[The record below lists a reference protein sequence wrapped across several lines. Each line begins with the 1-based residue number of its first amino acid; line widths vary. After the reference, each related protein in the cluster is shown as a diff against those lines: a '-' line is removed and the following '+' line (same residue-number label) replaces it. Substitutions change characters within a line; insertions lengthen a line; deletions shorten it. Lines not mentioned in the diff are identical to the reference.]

1 MVFLLTLQGCVKGR
15 LSLMGKKEKPTKNE
29 NKLPRLNE
37 FVLQP
42 Y

>member
-15 LSLMGKKEKPTKNE
+15 LFLMGKKIETKNE
-29 NKLPRLNE
+29 NKLPWLNE